1 VIRRAVAA
9 GVSCGVVL
17 VALGAL
23 LLSVPD
29 DMRPIPAPT
38 QTVFVPLD
46 RVVPGP
52 TVTATVTAEPSPA
65 PTVTVT
71 REAAV
76 SRSRASTPVHS
87 VNDPVGFAAWLAS
100 PKGKAISWRESH
112 NICDITNP
120 TGKYQGKWQMDD
132 NFWRSYGGL
141 KYAPNPHQATCHEQ
155 DLVAYRGWLARGW
168 QPWGG

>member
-1 VIRRAVAA
+1 M
-9 GVSCGVVL
+9 VVL
-17 VALGAL
+17 VGSWVWMVAS
-23 LLSVPD
+23 SVTF
-29 DMRPIPAPT
+29 RANIRTVPT
-38 QTVFVPLD
+38 PTVTSTVLVP
-46 RVVPGP
+46 VPGP
-52 TVTATVTAEPSPA
+52 TVTVTAKPEPR

-71 REAAV
+71 RAA
-76 SRSRASTPVHS
+76 RSQTRSTVEQPS
-87 VNDPVGFAAWLAS
+87 GFAAWLAS

-112 NICDITNP
+112 NICTITNP

-132 NFWRSYGGL
+132 NFWRAYGGL